1 MGIEHL
7 QLDNIGKARSRGI
20 DFSGKI
26 QHAFSSDFWVIFNS
40 TFTFNQSKYL
50 ELEEA
55 SDKPEWQKKVGHD
68 LSQQI
73 GYIAEGL
80 FADQQEIDNAP
91 KQSGDVQPGDIR
103 YRDVN
108 GDGVINIEDAV
119 HIGHPTTPQV
129 IYGFSAFIS
138 YKGFEWNMAFQGSGN
153 RSFFIDPDAIS
164 PFVGNQA
171 MLRAIA
177 DDHWSTENM
186 NPHAFWPRLSTNSI
200 TYHNNEEDR
209 NINTSDKYY
218 TTYFMRECRFLRC
231 TAMELAYNFPQ
242 RMLRKKGVKNLKL
255 YIRATNPFIIS
266 NFKLWDVELG
276 SSGFNYPI
284 QKSYSLGLN
293 FSF

>member
-1 MGIEHL
+1 
-7 QLDNIGKARSRGI
+7 
-20 DFSGKI
+20 
-26 QHAFSSDFWVIFNS
+26 
-40 TFTFNQSKYL
+40 
-50 ELEEA
+50 
-55 SDKPEWQKKVGHD
+55 
-68 LSQQI
+68 
-73 GYIAEGL
+73 
-80 FADQQEIDNAP
+80 
-91 KQSGDVQPGDIR
+91 
-103 YRDVN
+103 
-108 GDGVINIEDAV
+108 
-119 HIGHPTTPQV
+119 
-129 IYGFSAFIS
+129 
-138 YKGFEWNMAFQGSGN
+138 MAFQGSGN